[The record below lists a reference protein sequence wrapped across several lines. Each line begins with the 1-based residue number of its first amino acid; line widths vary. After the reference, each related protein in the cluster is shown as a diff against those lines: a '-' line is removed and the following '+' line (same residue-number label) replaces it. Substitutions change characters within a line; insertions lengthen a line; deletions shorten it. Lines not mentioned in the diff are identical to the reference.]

1 MSEIIRISEQGKRQ
15 MIQLKRTTKIEQWN
29 TLSRWALCK
38 SLQDPTALR
47 EIEIGRMSN
56 IEMTWET
63 FCGPFQ
69 SLVAGLLYHRMNS
82 VISEKTEFNDKTT
95 LCIAHIHRGI
105 SSMSYEKPD
114 IRRLVERTEL

>member
-15 MIQLKRTTKIEQWN
+15 LIQLKRTTKIEQWN
-29 TLSRWALCK
+29 TLSRWALFR

-47 EIEIGRMSN
+47 EFEIGRMSN

-69 SLVAGLLYHRMNS
+69 SVVDALLHHRMTS
-82 VISEKTEFNDKTT
+82 VISEKPKSNDKTT
-95 LCIAHIHRGI
+95 LCLVHIHRGI
-105 SSMSYEKPD
+105 STMSYEKPD
-114 IRRLVERTEL
+114 IQRLVEQGR